1 MLGSWVFG
9 RDVLIMNSEDNLIV
23 DAAVRIFQDM
33 VVPSLINE
41 AEAGVWPSALWETL
55 EENGLTL
62 AWGSDALGGAGIA
75 MGDGFALLKEAG
87 RHSVPV
93 PLAETMLA
101 AWLLGNAGIEFPMGP
116 MTIAPTQINTEIKV
130 GADGALTGTARYVP
144 FARRTKHVAV
154 LANSDAGKVIALVR
168 TADCAIRENQS
179 IAGEPADEVSF
190 DGVKPTKSVR
200 APEGFDEQAL
210 FAMGAAIRS
219 VQIAGG
225 LQKILDQ
232 SVQYSVERSQFGR
245 PIAKFQA
252 IQHGLAQL
260 AGEAA
265 AAGAAADAA
274 AEAMAATNGLGMIAR
289 AEVAAAKTRTGEA
302 ATIGTAIAHQTHGA
316 MGFTYEHSLH
326 HATRR
331 LWAWRDEFGNES
343 YWAIELGRMVA
354 AEGAD
359 MLWPFVTGKE

>member
-1 MLGSWVFG
+1 MSS
-9 RDVLIMNSEDNLIV
+9 DENLIV
-23 DAAVRIFQDM
+23 DAAARIFGDL
-33 VVPSLINE
+33 VSPSLINE
-41 AEAGVWPSALWETL
+41 AEAGIWPSELWAML
-55 EENGLTL
+55 EESGLTL
-62 AWGSDALGGAGIA
+62 AWGNETLGGAGIEVV
-75 MGDGFALLKEAG
+75 DGFSLLREAG

-101 AWLLGNAGIEFPMGP
+101 SWLLGHAGVQYPAGP
-116 MTIAPTQINTEIKV
+116 MTVAPTKINANIIL
-130 GADGALTGTARYVP
+130 GPDGILSGTVRDIP
-144 FARRTKHVAV
+144 FARVTEHIAV
-154 LANSDAGKVIALVR
+154 LADSEAGKVVALVK
-168 TADCAIRENQS
+168 TSDCVLREKQS
-179 IAGEPADEVSF
+179 IAGEPSDEVSF
-190 DGVKPTKSVR
+190 DGVKPVNVEP
-200 APEGFDEQAL
+200 APYGLDDQAL
-210 FAMGAAIRS
+210 FAMGAATRA

-265 AAGAAADAA
+265 AAGAAADAV
-274 AEAMAATNGLGMIAR
+274 AEAIAASGGLGVEAR
-289 AEVAAAKTRTGEA
+289 AEVAAAKTRIGEA
-302 ATIGTAIAHQTHGA
+302 ATVGTAIAHQTHGA

-331 LWAWRDEFGNES
+331 IWAWRDEFGNES
-343 YWAIELGRMVA
+343 YWAMELGRMIA

-359 MLWPFVTGKE
+359 NLWPFIAGKE